1 MSRATVRAALAT
13 FLQGANIT
21 GLNGVYKAKPTF
33 YDGARLDAAA
43 NVNNGVAWAWVDL
56 GDSDE
61 DRLSVPAQWPGQ
73 SGAGN
78 KAVHY
83 EAAIVVEYT
92 YLIPSAQ
99 IATPVSP
106 DAWVDGEDTII
117 QAIKDRLHSDPALG
131 NASVVLASGQ
141 ENRGMHVTGD
151 GPLLEPGKILSIKAI
166 SFRIPEIIQ
175 A

>member
-1 MSRATVRAALAT
+1 VSRATVRAALAT

-21 GLNGVYKAKPTF
+21 GLNGIYKAKPTF
-33 YDGARLDAAA
+33 YDGAQLDAGGD
-43 NVNNGVAWAWVDL
+43 NGSAAWAWVDL

-61 DRLSVPAQWPGQ
+61 TRLSVPAQWPGQ
-73 SGAGN
+73 TGAGD

-83 EAAIVVEYT
+83 DAAIVVEYQF
-92 YLIPSAQ
+92 LIRSAQ
-99 IATPVSP
+99 IASTAAP
-106 DAWVDGEDTII
+106 DAWVDGEDAII

-131 NASVVLASGQ
+131 NAAVVLASGQ

-151 GPLLEPGKILSIKAI
+151 DPLREPGKIVSIKAI
-166 SFRIPEIIQ
+166 SFRITEIIQ

>member
-1 MSRATVRAALAT
+1 MSRETVRATLAT

-21 GLNGVYKAKPTF
+21 GLNGVYKAKPIF
-33 YDGARLDAAA
+33 YAGEQANAAA
-43 NVNNGVAWAWVDL
+43 DNGVAAWAWVIL
-56 GDSDE
+56 GDSSE

-73 SGAGN
+73 NGAGD

-83 EAAIVVEYT
+83 EVAIVVEYH

-99 IATPVSP
+99 IATPVAP
-106 DAWVDGEDTII
+106 DAWVDGEDVII

-131 NASVVLASGQ
+131 DPSVVLASGQ
-141 ENRGMHVTGD
+141 ENRSLRVSGD
-151 GPLLEPGKILSIKAI
+151 EPLLEPGKVLSIKAVE
-166 SFRIPEIIQ
+166 FRITEVIQ

>member
-1 MSRATVRAALAT
+1 MSRATVRAAVAT

-21 GLNGVYKAKPTF
+21 GLNGIYKAEPRF
-33 YDGARLDAAA
+33 YAGEQLDAAA
-43 NVNNGVAWAWVDL
+43 DNGVAAWAWVDL

-61 DRLSVPAQWPGQ
+61 TRLSVPAQWPGQ
-73 SGAGN
+73 SGAGD

-83 EAAIVVEYT
+83 EVAIIVQYQ
-92 YLIPSAQ
+92 YLVPQQTQA
-99 IATPVSP
+99 PVPP
-106 DAWVDGEDTII
+106 DAWVDGEDAIV

-131 NASVVLASGQ
+131 APTVILASGQ

-151 GPLLEPGKILSIKAI
+151 SPVIDPGKVLSTRAI
-166 SFRIPEIIQ
+166 SFRITEIIQ